1 MKDSFVKGNL
11 NACASINP
19 LRIFRNLKSFNKA
32 SSIND
37 SGAELGLAMP
47 YFSIGTVCSAIA
59 GLNAKFALLRDLIA
73 AFAIFLFQ
81 SLYISIFGA
90 SETAVAALVTLLAA
104 FKRNA
109 KARRGDLNF

>member
-19 LRIFRNLKSFNKA
+19 PRIFQNLKSFNKA

-37 SGAELGLAMP
+37 SAAELGLAMP
-47 YFSIGTVCSAIA
+47 YFPMGKVYSAIA

-73 AFAIFLFQ
+73 TFALFLFQ
-81 SLYISIFGA
+81 SLYLLIFVA
-90 SETAVAALVTLLAA
+90 SEAAVAALVSLLAA

-109 KARRGDLNF
+109 KARRGNLNF